1 MQLTIFFSAPGPVA
15 IPVQYGH
22 LLQGLIYRR
31 MDNPVLRSYLH
42 EHGFAL
48 EKRRFK
54 LFTFSRLMGQAVTY
68 DQAAGRLVLTPPL
81 RLVICSPIPFI
92 LQELGTGFLRQGR
105 VRLGD
110 AHLEVKK
117 MATAAPWVTRETLQV
132 RMLSPLVVYSTLSGV
147 DGRNYTYYYSPFEP
161 RFTELVA
168 SNLAKKHFLVYGQ
181 PARAEGFAIRPVR
194 VEDRDL
200 KVTYYKDTVI
210 KGWMG
215 EYELSGDLELLQLAL
230 DAGLGSKNSQGYGCC
245 NLVEKASQV
254 SSRYR
259 RNSNI
264 M

>member
-15 IPVQYGH
+15 VPVQYGH
-22 LLQGLIYRR
+22 LLQGLIYRQ
-31 MDNPVLRSYLH
+31 MDNPVLRSFLH

-54 LFTFSRLMGQAVTY
+54 LFTFSRLMGRSARF
-68 DQAAGRLVLTPPL
+68 DRSGGSIVLDPPL

-110 AHLEVKK
+110 VFLEVKE
-117 MATAAPWVTRETLQV
+117 MATAAPRVTGRSIRV
-132 RMLSPLVVYSTLSGV
+132 RMLSPVVVYSTFPG
-147 DGRNYTYYYSPFEP
+147 DGRKYTYYYSPFEP
-161 RFTELVA
+161 RFVELA
-168 SNLAKKHFLVYGQ
+168 ANNLAKKHLLVHGR
-181 PARAEGFAIRPVR
+181 RASTGGFAIRPVR
-194 VEDRDL
+194 VGDRDL
-200 KVTYYKDTVI
+200 KVTYYKDIVI

-215 EYELSGDLELLQLAL
+215 EYELSGDPELLQLAL

-245 NLVEKASQV
+245 SV
-254 SSRYR
+254 
-259 RNSNI
+259 I